1 MFAARG
7 EQVAELAPRLVHA
20 LRTGSWRRDDEWTLL
35 VPVAVLL
42 AWDMATNLD
51 YGVRYVLP
59 LVPFVCVWVSGL
71 LAAPSSNGARV
82 GRGWAVCAWLCVAI
96 IAAESLTAMPYPLTF
111 FNRLAGGPGR
121 GDRIVNDSNVDWG
134 QGLIGLR
141 DELRALHIDRV
152 NLAYHGMVDPA
163 VYGIDYIPYAGGQ
176 PDTTSDYLVVS
187 SYFMAGLPARVM
199 TSRGSSPQALQF
211 DLGPLRAQEPLAR
224 PAGCL
229 YLFRWR

>member
-1 MFAARG
+1 M
-7 EQVAELAPRLVHA
+7 
-20 LRTGSWRRDDEWTLL
+20 
-35 VPVAVLL
+35 VPVTVDGERVRLAVITYRP
-42 AWDMATNLD
+42 AGNGPFPT
-51 YGVRYVLP
+51 
-59 LVPFVCVWVSGL
+59 LVFHHGSTGRGTDPSLFARPYNPRPTVDWFV
-71 LAAPSSNGARV
+71 A
-82 GRGWAVCAWLCVAI
+82 RGWAVCAWLCVAI
-96 IAAESLTAMPYPLTF
+96 IAAESLTAMPYPLAF

-141 DELRALHIDRV
+141 DELRALHIVRV

-163 VYGIDYIPYAGGQ
+163 VYGIDYIPYAGGP